1 MHYMS
6 TDAMGRTEGQQEE
19 EAQAI
24 ELISQAISEPTRF
37 HFGSLL
43 QTVDGGNASSSGGG
57 GLASMI
63 RSEEGT
69 CWLHTLSL
77 FAHGTWADYTQGT
90 KKYITLDKNQEMK
103 LKCLTLVSMCENTK
117 YVEYQEVMNLL
128 DMHTVQELESFVVHQ
143 CIYTGLL
150 EGRLDQRMGR
160 IHVLSAIPRDV
171 SPEKFEGMIQSLD
184 VWLEQAGKV
193 AYFLEEQENNI
204 DSAQEKRDTVQS
216 YRKEKVQEAR
226 EKVLA
231 SVAESKKLAPKQ
243 GGLGD
248 REDVDESRLSKRRK

>member
-1 MHYMS
+1 M
-6 TDAMGRTEGQQEE
+6 APVEEEE
-19 EAQAI
+19 EAQAV

-43 QTVDGGNASSSGGG
+43 HNGATDMDQHATTSFSDG
-57 GLASMI
+57 GLASVI

-69 CWLHTLSL
+69 CWLQTLAL
-77 FAHGTWADYTQGT
+77 FAHGTWPDYVRAQGT
-90 KKYITLDKNQEMK
+90 NKYITLDKNQEMK

-117 YVEYQEVMNLL
+117 YLEYQEVMNVL
-128 DMHTVQELESFVVHQ
+128 DMHSVQELESFVVHQ
-143 CIYTGLL
+143 CIYTGLV
-150 EGRLDQRMGR
+150 EGRLDQQMGR

-193 AYFLEEQENNI
+193 AYFLEEQANNI
-204 DSAQEKRDTVQS
+204 DSAQEKRDSVQS

-243 GGLGD
+243 GALGE
-248 REDVDESRLSKRRK
+248 RDVDESRLSKRRK